1 MYEIT
6 SPAAK
11 NPLPCTVSS
20 VACLGGLGLEL
31 GLGLGLG
38 LGSGGFR
45 VGLGLGLGLGI
56 GFGWRRVPCRPTR
69 WAHLRE
75 RG

>member
-1 MYEIT
+1 MEVGGEAWR
-6 SPAAK
+6 PATTWTAK
-11 NPLPCTVSS
+11 VLASEE
-20 VACLGGLGLEL
+20 GLEL

-56 GFGWRRVPCRPTR
+56 GLGWRRVPCRPTR